1 MRESWKITSLLI
13 IAIVVLLFI
22 AYRGRL
28 RSGNATG
35 KTLGNSVFISAR
47 TLADVPVSSAAWTLG
62 HSRSSGPVTE
72 RDKRIA
78 AAMAKYGNRP
88 VVLDFME
95 DLKNDTCTA
104 KIIADRQL
112 TNMFDALSAAREAG
126 CLDRLKLKYAFR
138 PQFIKLMA
146 EVMSDP
152 DVRPLLEA
160 GADGTS
166 PSVPPV
172 DGN

>member
-13 IAIVVLLFI
+13 VAIITLSFI
-22 AYRGRL
+22 AYRGRQ
-28 RSGNATG
+28 RSGSVTG
-35 KTLGNSVFISAR
+35 EVTGISVFTSAH
-47 TLADVPVSSAAWTLG
+47 TFDDVLVSSTPWRPE
-62 HSRSSGPVTE
+62 HSGSSGPATE

-88 VVLDFME
+88 VVLDLME
-95 DLKNDTCTA
+95 DLKNDPCTA
-104 KIIADRQL
+104 KVIADRRL

-152 DVRPLLEA
+152 EVRPLLES
-160 GADGTS
+160 GAS
-166 PSVPPV
+166 PSAAPPV

>member
-13 IAIVVLLFI
+13 IAIVVLSFI
-22 AYRGRL
+22 AYRGRQ
-28 RSGNATG
+28 RSSNVTG
-35 KTLGNSVFISAR
+35 EVSGVSVFSSAR
-47 TLADVPVSSAAWTLG
+47 TLADVLVSSAAVPAEYP
-62 HSRSSGPVTE
+62 RSSSPATE

-78 AAMAKYGNRP
+78 SAMAKYGNRP

-95 DLKNDTCTA
+95 DLKNDPCTA
-104 KIIADRQL
+104 KIIADRRL

-146 EVMSDP
+146 EIMSDP
-152 DVRPLLEA
+152 EVRPLLES
-160 GADGTS
+160 GAS
-166 PSVPPV
+166 PSVAPPV